1 MIADDDPVAL
11 ATATEALASVGF
23 KVVQATDGQRAIQ
36 EALGRRVDLIV
47 MDVSMPQVGGVEACH
62 CLKAMPKT
70 SKIPVVLTA
79 AKRAPADSQE
89 RDVGPG
95 GQDAGGAHTRLG
107 PRPAQ
112 TFRPR
117 RSCLGG
123 EATREAQVADI
134 VLRGTR
140 SHPDAQTTHGMPPPD
155 PACPGSVLEAGDLW

>member
-1 MIADDDPVAL
+1 MELGRHTVMIADDDPVAL

-79 AKRAPADSQE
+79 AKKDPAARMLAE
-89 RDVGPG
+89 RTHGSV
-95 GQDAGGAHTRLG
+95 R
-107 PRPAQ
+107 
-112 TFRPR
+112 
-117 RSCLGG
+117 
-123 EATREAQVADI
+123 
-134 VLRGTR
+134 VLRKPFD
-140 SHPDAQTTHGMPPPD
+140 PDD
-155 PACPGSVLEAGDLW
+155 LVSVAKQLVRPKSLI